1 MRHIPFLLLL
11 FTLLAGSI
19 LFAEVTDLGSEMDP
33 NGLLGDLG
41 SDMDPNG

>member
-1 MRHIPFLLLL
+1 MRHTPFLLLL

-19 LFAEVTDLGSEMDP
+19 LFADTADRGSDMDP